1 LADYSTYN
9 DEQLFA
15 LLKSGDQSAFEQL
28 YARYWKKFFTLAYH
42 KLQSRQDAE
51 DIVHDI
57 FASIWMRR
65 AELEVQ
71 SPEAY
76 LAVAVKYR
84 ILTHLDKAINQN
96 TISVTDES
104 LTVAGFNQPDEKIE
118 ARMLAELLQQK
129 LQLLPEKCRIVF
141 EQSRVEGKSNPE
153 IAKELNISRKTVEK
167 HISTA
172 LRQLRLSLKDL
183 FSGIFSF

>member
-1 LADYSTYN
+1 MADYSTYHH
-9 DEQLFA
+9 EQLLA
-15 LLKSGDQSAFEQL
+15 LLKQGDQTAFEQL
-28 YARYWKKFFTLAYH
+28 YSRYWKKLFTLAYH

-71 SPEAY
+71 SLEAY

-84 ILTHLDKAINQN
+84 ILAYLDKAINH
-96 TISVTDES
+96 TVPVSEES
-104 LTVAGFNQPDEKIE
+104 FAGASFTQPDEKIE
-118 ARMLAELLQQK
+118 SRMLAELLQQK

-141 EQSRVEGKSNPE
+141 EQSRVAGKSNPE

-172 LRQLRLSLKDL
+172 LRQLRHSLKDL
-183 FSGIFSF
+183 FSGFFSF